1 MHVNEFI
8 KSREADWKR
17 LEGLMAQQTRRKAL
31 KPDEIYELGGLYRTV
46 MSDLAVA
53 RRDYPEHRLN
63 VFLNQLLTRTHN
75 MLYQED
81 TGDVRRLSTLI
92 THTIPQTFRDLG
104 IFVLAAFLMFF
115 VPAVIGFR
123 LASTNPD
130 VAVPLGLEDQRRIL
144 AESETWTDIPVD
156 ARPFAS
162 TVIMTNN
169 IRIAILAFAGGIA
182 LGLFTLYILAMNG
195 LIIGGVLGLAVHYG
209 MGDSLFGF
217 IIAHGVLELS
227 IIFMSGGAGLAL
239 GWALLNPGRHTRLDS
254 LKVMA
259 RRSVNLAILA
269 VPILITAGIIEGF
282 ISPSDL
288 PLIVRIL
295 VGILTG
301 AVLYAYLLL
310 SGRQTTPKL
319 KTTQD

>member
-17 LEGLMAQQTRRKAL
+17 LEALMAQQTRRKAL

-53 RRDYPEHRLN
+53 RRDYPQHRLN
-63 VFLNQLLTRTHN
+63 AFLNQLLTRTHN

-81 TGDVRRLSTLI
+81 TGDVRRLGALI

-104 IFVLAAFLMFF
+104 LFVLAAFLMFII
-115 VPAVIGFR
+115 PAVIGYR

-130 VAVPLGLEDQRRIL
+130 VAAPLGLEAQRQIL
-144 AESETWTDIPVD
+144 AQSDTWTDIPVD
-156 ARPFAS
+156 QRPYAS

-169 IRIAILAFAGGIA
+169 IRIAILAFAGGISF
-182 LGLFTLYILAMNG
+182 GLFTLYILAMNG
-195 LIIGGVLGLAVHYG
+195 LIIGAVLGLSVYYG
-209 MGDSLFGF
+209 MGESLFGF
-217 IIAHGVLELS
+217 IIGHGVLELS

-239 GWALLNPGRHTRLDS
+239 GWSLLNPGRLTRLDS

-269 VPILITAGIIEGF
+269 VPILVVAGVIEGF
-282 ISPSDL
+282 ISPSGL
-288 PLIVRIL
+288 PLIVRTL

-301 AVLYAYLLL
+301 AVLYFYLLN
-310 SGRQTTPKL
+310 SGRNQQSPNP
-319 KTTQD
+319 